1 MELITTKVCMTRD
14 IGVHGNL
21 FGGIMLGWLD
31 EAALA
36 YACQVGDSTRMV
48 TRSMSEVIFERPVK
62 EGRIVKIYGE
72 VVKIGNTSI
81 TINLEARSHN
91 QFSGKQKIV
100 CQTKMVF
107 VQVDEDSESTPLSRK
122 VKDKYRIKNENN

>member
-1 MELITTKVCMTRD
+1 MTKN

-21 FGGIMLGWLD
+21 FGGSMLSWLD

-36 YACQVGDSTRMV
+36 YACQVANSTRMV
-48 TRSMSEVIFERPVK
+48 TRSMSEVTFERPVK
-62 EGRIVKIYGE
+62 EGRIVKIHGD
-72 VVKIGNTSI
+72 VIKIGNTSI

-91 QFSGKQKIV
+91 QFTGKQKIV

-107 VQVDEDSESTPLSRK
+107 VQIDEESESMPLGK
-122 VKDKYRIKNENN
+122 KIKDKYNKLDN

>member
-1 MELITTKVCMTRD
+1 MELITTKVCMTKN

-21 FGGIMLGWLD
+21 FGGSMLSWLD

-36 YACQVGDSTRMV
+36 YACQVANSTRMV
-48 TRSMSEVIFERPVK
+48 TRSMSEVTFERPVK
-62 EGRIVKIYGE
+62 EGRIVKIYGD
-72 VVKIGNTSI
+72 VIKIGNTSI

-91 QFSGKQKIV
+91 QFTGKQKIV

-107 VQVDEDSESTPLSRK
+107 VQIDEESESMPLGK
-122 VKDKYRIKNENN
+122 KIKDKYNKLDN

>member
-1 MELITTKVCMTRD
+1 MELITTKVCMTKN

-21 FGGIMLGWLD
+21 FGGSMLSWLD

-36 YACQVGDSTRMV
+36 YACQVANSTRMV
-48 TRSMSEVIFERPVK
+48 TRSMSEVTFERPVK
-62 EGRIVKIYGE
+62 EGRIVKIYGD

-91 QFSGKQKIV
+91 QFTGKQKIV

-107 VQVDEDSESTPLSRK
+107 VQIDAESESMPLGTK
-122 VKDKYRIKNENN
+122 VKDKYRRD

>member
-36 YACQVGDSTRMV
+36 YACQVANSTRMV
-48 TRSMSEVIFERPVK
+48 TRSMSEVTFERPVK
-62 EGRIVKIYGE
+62 EGRIVKIYGD
-72 VVKIGNTSI
+72 VIKIGNTSI
-81 TINLEARSHN
+81 TISLEARSHN
-91 QFSGKQKIV
+91 QFTGKQKIV

-107 VQVDEDSESTPLSRK
+107 VQIDEESESMPLGRK
-122 VKDKYRIKNENN
+122 VKDKYKKVDN

>member
-1 MELITTKVCMTRD
+1 MELITTKVCMTKN

-21 FGGIMLGWLD
+21 FGGSMLSWLD

-36 YACQVGDSTRMV
+36 YACQVANSTRMV
-48 TRSMSEVIFERPVK
+48 TRSMSEVTFERPVK
-62 EGRIVKIYGE
+62 EGRIVKIYGD

-91 QFSGKQKIV
+91 QFTGKQKIV

-107 VQVDEDSESTPLSRK
+107 VQIDEESESMPLGTK
-122 VKDKYRIKNENN
+122 VKDKYRRD